1 VFAAVSSGAS
11 GSRILTFS
19 SGTVSANVWA
29 HVYVTYDGS
38 TLRTYINGTMDVV
51 TGSGSITV
59 GSGSTDVGIGQSLIS
74 GYEGYFNGLI
84 DEARFS
90 STARS
95 ADWIATEYNNQNS
108 PSNFYIVGAAVTAG
122 P

>member
-1 VFAAVSSGAS
+1 VIAAVSSGIA
-11 GSRILTFS
+11 GSRILTTS
-19 SGTVSANVWA
+19 SGTISANVWT

-38 TLRTYINGTMDVV
+38 TLRTYINGAVDPT
-51 TGSGSITV
+51 TGSGTITI
-59 GSGSTDVGIGQSLIS
+59 GSGSTDIGIGQSFIS
-74 GYEGYFNGLI
+74 HYEDYFGGLI

-95 ADWIATEYNNQNS
+95 ADWITTEYNNQNS
-108 PSNFYIVGAAVTAG
+108 PSAFYTLGAAGTSG